1 MALYLELEL
10 ENSHKMRNVTHKRQ
24 NILTEHW

>member
-10 ENSHKMRNVTHKRQ
+10 ENSHKMSNVTHKQQ